1 MQNVHPPSS
10 TPPAWDSRQK
20 KSRTRA
26 PGLSSARGTIWGA
39 RGSRVRLTDG
49 LARTKQTPTSVPTVP
64 YSIPDSPPVSC
75 TAGRQPRWRTHWK
88 SRAMVE
94 NPGFWRGCSGDGKWR
109 RSAETRM
116 VRRHSGLAA
125 TMSLPGQIPV
135 PRCHDDSPRW
145 LQLLPSEAGLGSAGQ
160 AKLSTVRCSCQVSGR
175 RECASSL
182 SAVRSR
188 G

>member
-39 RGSRVRLTDG
+39 RGSRVRLADG

-64 YSIPDSPPVSC
+64 YSIPDPPPVSC
-75 TAGRQPRWRTHWK
+75 TAGRQPQWRTHWK
-88 SRAMVE
+88 SRAVVE
-94 NPGFWRGCSGDGKWR
+94 NPGFWRGCAGDGKWP

-116 VRRHSGLAA
+116 VRRHSGYRRQCLCRAKFQYRSAMTIVQGGCSSCRAKPALA
-125 TMSLPGQIPV
+125 QPV
-135 PRCHDDSPRW
+135 
-145 LQLLPSEAGLGSAGQ
+145 
-160 AKLSTVRCSCQVSGR
+160 K
-175 RECASSL
+175 
-182 SAVRSR
+182 RS
-188 G
+188 